1 MKFYREITH
10 EEMSKIAQDPRVVYV
25 LTSATNDH
33 GLVNKNLFRLTPTS
47 VNVDGIAVD
56 PKTGE
61 WSFKLRKKV
70 YEDYTIYP
78 TLADVNNYIKSVS
91 KFWEVGA
98 YNEVIGWNMPES
110 VVLEAKHNTEQ
121 VGFFRLCFKGNPPSK
136 DWEDIVFAAKREL
149 EFLDKDNY
157 AVFTK
162 EIEDFESRAREYY
175 KNKP

>member
-1 MKFYREITH
+1 MKFFREITH
-10 EEMSKIAQDPRVVYV
+10 EEMTKIAQNPKVVYV

-33 GLVNKNLFRLTPTS
+33 GLVNKNLYRLTPTS
-47 VNVDGIAVD
+47 VNVDGIAID

-70 YEDYTIYP
+70 YEDYTIDP
-78 TLADVNNYIKSVS
+78 TLTDVNDYIKSIS

-121 VGFFRLCFKGNPPSK
+121 VGFFRLCFKKNPPPK
-136 DWEDIVFAAKREL
+136 DWSDIVFAAKREL
-149 EFLDKDNY
+149 DFVDKDTY
-157 AVFTK
+157 TLFTD
-162 EIEDFESRAREYY
+162 EIAAFEARAREYY
-175 KNKP
+175 KDKS